1 MSTPPESVESLSK
14 VDPLAIL
21 ERLRREGRWVEAEAV
36 KNGMLREARRQGMNR
51 DEAQLWAYEQI
62 NQLYPPLEE
71 GEDKPEKEGEGS
83 VTPTDGG
90 NAEDGNGC
98 GAGAREGRVQGLG
111 DLPATWP
118 ELPGNA
124 SQQAELAWV
133 QAVRLDVIEERPSGA
148 VVVHLDRA
156 DTPAPSK
163 AALGWLETSIRSY
176 AKYVDVV
183 ARGLRDEH
191 DEAEHVRRERMAIAE
206 IKALLAE
213 MRGE

>member
-124 SQQAELAWV
+124 
-133 QAVRLDVIEERPSGA
+133 EERPSGA